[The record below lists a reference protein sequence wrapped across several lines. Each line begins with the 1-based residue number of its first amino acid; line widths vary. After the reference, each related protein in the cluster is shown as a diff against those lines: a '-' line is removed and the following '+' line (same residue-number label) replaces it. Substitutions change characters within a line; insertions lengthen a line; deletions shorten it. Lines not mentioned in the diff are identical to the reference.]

1 MELSDFEKQLY
12 SFLSQRQAG
21 EAPKSSETSKL
32 YGKDI
37 AWVGTLYAM
46 LACAA
51 QFDDTSMKERS
62 LASRV
67 FVCLSFQCLRSTNFF
82 QRPSVQNV
90 QTMLLIGNVLQNDLN
105 PGVAWT
111 LLGLTIRSA
120 QSIGVHNVSTT
131 CQSFESQ
138 FKRKLWCAMVWQD
151 AILSLSHDRP
161 TTTTCAEAGTSAN
174 VVSDYA
180 SWIPGFSF
188 DSVNATFEESLLKLC
203 PIVHAILSSR
213 HSLPKSS
220 QQLGSIESLCG
231 ALDQIY
237 DNAKSNLRDHSM
249 CTTRPEYIEH
259 LTFMLNLGHARSEL
273 CRPVLEVQRHEVE
286 SRDVQRLQKLQR
298 VFVLGSWDT
307 IHAFLDIED
316 FDNKLARTWSA
327 MHRVLSTSVVLCL
340 LTQEE
345 RHMDSNQSNGRPDPL
360 ERLLPVLEKMAE
372 EDRVASDEGESKD
385 DAPAA
390 EAGSL
395 GKVVEILKVCTRS

>member
-1 MELSDFEKQLY
+1 MY
-12 SFLSQRQAG
+12 SFLSQRQAQETLNG
-21 EAPKSSETSKL
+21 SESSKL

-37 AWVGTLYAM
+37 AWIGTLYAI

-51 QFDDTSMKERS
+51 QFNDTSMKERS

-82 QRPSVQNV
+82 QRPSVQSV

-120 QSIGVHNVSTT
+120 QSIGIHNVSTT
-131 CQSFESQ
+131 CQSFASQ
-138 FKRKLWCAMVWQD
+138 LKRKLWCAMVWQD

-161 TTTTCAEAGTSAN
+161 TTTTCAGAGTSAN
-174 VVSDYA
+174 VVSNYA

-188 DSVNATFEESLLKLC
+188 SSINASFEESLLKLC

-231 ALDQIY
+231 AIDQIF
-237 DNAKSNLRDHSM
+237 DSAKSTLRDHNM

-273 CRPVLEVQRHEVE
+273 CRPALEVERCEVE
-286 SRDVQRLQKLQR
+286 SREIQRLQKLQR
-298 VFVLGSWDT
+298 VFVQGAWET
-307 IHAFLDIED
+307 IHAFLDIVD
-316 FDNKLARTWSA
+316 FDDKLGRTWTA
-327 MHRVLSTSVVLCL
+327 IHRALSTSVVLCL
-340 LTQEE
+340 LAPEE
-345 RHMDSNQSNGRPDPL
+345 RWMGSHQDNGRPDPL
-360 ERLLPVLEKMAE
+360 RRLLPVLENMAE
-372 EDRVASDEGESKD
+372 EDRTASHEGENGE
-385 DAPAA
+385 DAPAV

-395 GKVVEILKVCTRS
+395 GKAVEILRAFTCS